1 MATITPLNLKMT
13 CLDITSVYGKP
24 TVPPLA
30 EVPHHTMNFADYGM
44 KYLNSADLAS
54 QLKTM

>member
-1 MATITPLNLKMT
+1 MT
-13 CLDITSVYGKP
+13 SLDITSVYGKP